1 MCCVGPGNFVKSS
14 GQSQAHETSRPIR
27 VALIGF
33 HLQKKIS
40 EDQIIRALT
49 LLPGEH
55 LVDLLCVK
63 YDPFRDI
70 KFAGWYDPS
79 QKRIVVFQ
87 FRNEWDFYQ
96 LLYHEIAHHV
106 FYNYLTIDE
115 RYVWV
120 NEISRFEEHVSS
132 YALKNT
138 HEDFAET
145 YAQYVCSPMRLL
157 KMPVKYLF
165 MNEVVFSGYIP
176 NSFILSLPLASL

>member
-1 MCCVGPGNFVKSS
+1 MAGNVLRKWGAHMKST
-14 GQSQAHETSRPIR
+14 GKVR

-33 HLQKKIS
+33 GQQKTVS
-40 EDQIIRALT
+40 EDQIIRALG
-49 LLPGEH
+49 LLPDAH
-55 LVDLLCVK
+55 LADLLCVK
-63 YDPFRDI
+63 YDPYRDI
-70 KFAGWYDPS
+70 RFSGWYDPG
-79 QKRIVVFQ
+79 QKGIVIFQ

-106 FYNYLTIDE
+106 FYNYLSIDE

-120 NEISRFEEHVSS
+120 NELSRFEGHVSS

-138 HEDFAET
+138 QEDFAET

-157 KMPVKYLF
+157 EMPVKYLF

-176 NSFILSLPLASL
+176 DSFILSLPLAGA

>member
-1 MCCVGPGNFVKSS
+1 MCCVRPGNFVKSS
-14 GQSQAHETSRPIR
+14 GPSQAHETSRPIR

-33 HLQKKIS
+33 YLQKKIS
-40 EDQIIRALT
+40 ANQIIRALA
-49 LLPGEH
+49 LLPDEH

-63 YDPFRDI
+63 YDPWRNP
-70 KFAGWYDPS
+70 KPAGCYYPS
-79 QKRIVVFQ
+79 QKGIVVFQ

-120 NEISRFEEHVSS
+120 NEISRFEGHVSS

-157 KMPVKYLF
+157 EMPGKFRF
-165 MNEVVFSGYIP
+165 MNEVVFSGCIP
-176 NSFILSLPLASL
+176 DSIILSLP

>member
-1 MCCVGPGNFVKSS
+1 MKSS
-14 GQSQAHETSRPIR
+14 GKIR

-33 HLQKKIS
+33 YLQKKIS
-40 EDQIIRALT
+40 ANQIIRALT
-49 LLPGEH
+49 LLPDEH
-55 LVDLLCVK
+55 LVDLHFVK
-63 YDPFRDI
+63 YDPWRDP
-70 KFAGWYDPS
+70 KPAGCYHLS
-79 QKRIVVFQ
+79 QKGIVVFQ

-120 NEISRFEEHVSS
+120 NEISRFEGHVSS

-157 KMPVKYLF
+157 EMPVKYLF

-176 NSFILSLPLASL
+176 DSFILSLPLASL